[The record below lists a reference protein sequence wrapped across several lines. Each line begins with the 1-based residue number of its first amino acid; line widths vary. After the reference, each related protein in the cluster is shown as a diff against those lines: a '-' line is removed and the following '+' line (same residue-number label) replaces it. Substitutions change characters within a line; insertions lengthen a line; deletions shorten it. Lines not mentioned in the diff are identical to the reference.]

1 MAMVQRFITPEKL
14 ISARCE
20 NGEGIPRWDAAII
33 CFRNLKGSQALIEAL
48 YAKPFNTKVFWGM
61 EATSAWPYIY
71 TADVNGEQIAIITR
85 CIWGGPQVAILVEEL
100 SEIGVQFV
108 IGFGA
113 AGSLDP
119 SLPQGTQLVIRSA
132 LATDGTS
139 KHYGVGPFKPDRGLQ
154 GLVPSAAHVTAA
166 TVDAVYRETTELLGR
181 WKGVG
186 AQVINMEAAPFYAAA
201 NACGIRAVWLGHVS
215 DLLIGEWKDWYVDRQ
230 EMNDGTIENCL
241 AVIRDTK
248 TDEQA
253 HTPGASGAGDA

>member
-1 MAMVQRFITPEKL
+1 M
-14 ISARCE
+14 
-20 NGEGIPRWDAAII
+20 
-33 CFRNLKGSQALIEAL
+33 
-48 YAKPFNTKVFWGM
+48 
-61 EATSAWPYIY
+61 
-71 TADVNGEQIAIITR
+71 
-85 CIWGGPQVAILVEEL
+85 
-100 SEIGVQFV
+100 
-108 IGFGA
+108 
-113 AGSLDP
+113 
-119 SLPQGTQLVIRSA
+119 VIRSA

-139 KHYGVGPFKPDRGLQ
+139 EHYGVGPFKPDRGLQ

-166 TVDAVYRETTELLGR
+166 TVDAVYRETPALLDG
-181 WKGVG
+181 WKNVG

-241 AVIRDTK
+241 AVIRDAK